1 MSEDRIAVDALRL
14 HNLLFSLCRLK
25 SVQIELSDDCL
36 VQVASHYQKDLS
48 KLEYHQ
54 GNEISVNK
62 RIAGLAFWVRR
73 LKPIRFAAKVNSDA
87 EICDINEQV
96 SVWLMTDLLLRYAD
110 HPNTTAIMKRANVQ
124 PRRPD
129 LQDYLAK
136 YWQTCDWFNYTSL
149 IYNLRFR
156 NISPHH
162 MALLLDSITTGFI
175 IKHS

>member
-1 MSEDRIAVDALRL
+1 MNSDRVALQAFRL
-14 HNLLFSLCRLK
+14 RNFLFALCKRNK
-25 SVQIELSDDCL
+25 VQIELSDDCL
-36 VQVASHYQKDLS
+36 VQVASHYQKDLG

-73 LKPIRFAAKVNSDA
+73 LKPIRYAAKIHEDV

-96 SVWLMTDLLLRYAD
+96 SVWLMHELLLRCAD
-110 HPNTTAIMKRANVQ
+110 HRFAAAIMKDVDGGPRAS
-124 PRRPD
+124 R
-129 LQDYLAK
+129 LQSYLAA
-136 YWQTCDWFNYTSL
+136 YWKISDSFNYTSL

-162 MALLLDSITTGFI
+162 MALLLDSITTGFVL
-175 IKHS
+175 KHS

>member
-1 MSEDRIAVDALRL
+1 MSDDLAAVDALRL
-14 HNLLFSLCRLK
+14 HNLLFALCK
-25 SVQIELSDDCL
+25 SRNVQIEVSDDCL
-36 VQVASHYQKDLS
+36 VQVASHYHKDLS

-62 RIAGLAFWVRR
+62 RIAGLSFWVRR
-73 LKPIRFAAKVNSDA
+73 LKPIRYAAKIHSDI

-96 SVWLMTDLLLRYAD
+96 AVWLMAELLLRYAD
-110 HPNTTAIMKRANVQ
+110 HPNATAIMRRANVN
-124 PRRPD
+124 PRRPY
-129 LQDYLAK
+129 LNDYLVR
-136 YWQTCDWFNYTSL
+136 YWSAGDWFNYTSL

-162 MALLLDSITTGFI
+162 MALLLDSITTGFV